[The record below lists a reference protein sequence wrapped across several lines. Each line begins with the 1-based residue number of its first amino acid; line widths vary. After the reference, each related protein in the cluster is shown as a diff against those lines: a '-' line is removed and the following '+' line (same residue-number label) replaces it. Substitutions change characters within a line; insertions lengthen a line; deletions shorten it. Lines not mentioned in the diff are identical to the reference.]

1 MSAALGRPARG
12 AAVAKVTV
20 FYGHSG
26 IESNT
31 MKKIK
36 KIGEIARGLK
46 WTNERRTRAPR
57 ARRRSWRKLRFFR
70 RQQPSTR
77 RRRARE
83 ARSPATGISRL
94 ADAVGVSRRDV
105 RLVAAIPAAA
115 KTALAVAV
123 AMLVAAAGFVFLVRD
138 VRERHR

>member
-1 MSAALGRPARG
+1 MTGGS
-12 AAVAKVTV
+12 AKVTYCWSV
-20 FYGHSG
+20 DLAKNVTYLS
-26 IESNT
+26 ITLNS
-31 MKKIK
+31 KS
-36 KIGEIARGLK
+36 
-46 WTNERRTRAPR
+46 WTIERRTRAPR